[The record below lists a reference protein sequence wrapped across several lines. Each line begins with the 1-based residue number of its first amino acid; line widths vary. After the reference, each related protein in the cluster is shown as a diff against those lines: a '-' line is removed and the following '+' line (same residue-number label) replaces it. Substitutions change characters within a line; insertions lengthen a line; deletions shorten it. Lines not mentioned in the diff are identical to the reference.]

1 MLEPVALP
9 KSRLEAVTDGIF
21 AVTMTLLV
29 LDLRLPSNLAEA
41 ELWRALLAQ
50 ATAIDDYVI
59 SFVVL
64 CVFWIAHLRLLRR
77 IETIDTTF
85 TAVNLAFLLFT
96 TFVPILTVFAGHNPG
111 RLTPAVLYG
120 SNLIAILATEMIMWR
135 HALPAL
141 TDSSVTDAEGAWR
154 LVRRKLLIA
163 MAVVLVGMALAILE
177 IHQGFN
183 AGFASYTYLL
193 LVVVGVVHPSMPG
206 RRGYDK
212 SRIQASAV
220 SASRE

>member
-1 MLEPVALP
+1 MLKPVALP
-9 KSRLEAVTDGIF
+9 KGRVEAVTDGIF

-29 LDLRLPSNLAEA
+29 LDLRLPANLDDR
-41 ELWRALLAQ
+41 ELWRALVAQ

-77 IETIDTTF
+77 LESIDTAF
-85 TAVNLAFLLFT
+85 TALNLAFLLFT

-111 RLTPAVLYG
+111 RMTPAVLYG
-120 SNLIAILATEMIMWR
+120 ANLIAILGTEMTMWR

-141 TDSSVTDAEGAWR
+141 ANDSVTDAEGAWR
-154 LVRRKLLIA
+154 LVRRKLVIA
-163 MAVVLVGMALAILE
+163 MAVVVAGMILSIVE
-177 IHQGFN
+177 IRAGFN

-193 LVVVGVVHPSMPG
+193 LVVVGVVHPAVPRT
-206 RRGYDK
+206 RRAAPKDAP
-212 SRIQASAV
+212 RV

>member
-77 IETIDTTF
+77 IESIDTLF

-96 TFVPILTVFAGHNPG
+96 TFVPILTTFAGHNPG
-111 RLTPAVLYG
+111 RVTPAVLYG
-120 SNLIAILATEMIMWR
+120 VNLIAILATEMIMWR
-135 HALPAL
+135 HALPEL
-141 TDSSVTDAEGAWR
+141 VDSSVTDAEAAWR
-154 LVRRKLLIA
+154 LVRHKLLIA

-177 IHQGFN
+177 IRQGFK

-193 LVVVGVVHPSMPG
+193 LVVVGVVHPAMPG
-206 RRGYDK
+206 RRRFAK
-212 SRIQASAV
+212 SRIQATAV